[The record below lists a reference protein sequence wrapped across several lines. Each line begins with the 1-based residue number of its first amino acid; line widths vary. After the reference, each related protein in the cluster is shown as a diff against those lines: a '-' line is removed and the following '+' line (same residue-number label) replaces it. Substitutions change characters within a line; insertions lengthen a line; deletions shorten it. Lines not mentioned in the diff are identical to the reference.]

1 MASRRRRADCRRG
14 SGSRS
19 WTSRSVTGGLAGA
32 LATLELRLDFLLL
45 DLLHHRSIVTHSVL
59 PALAFILLGWRAGAA
74 PIAGA
79 LVGIAVHLS
88 CDLLSPMVG
97 YGQIW
102 LPEPYQI
109 PLGPF
114 SNLWLGL
121 NAWLA
126 FIWARRLAVRSLP
139 APCALRQS
147 AGRSDGDDY
156 RGHIRLGERR
166 GRLGRDRHH
175 GDLSVELC
183 RPIPVVPATRPERQT
198 GRNRQRPIHRNRLT
212 SSQRSFAIMKR

>member
-1 MASRRRRADCRRG
+1 MSIMQRLSGYVPLARKVQDVAGRSPAAKAGLLVLMAYLFLWVPD
-14 SGSRS
+14 
-19 WTSRSVTGGLAGA
+19 
-32 LATLELRLDFLLL
+32 LDFLLL

-59 PALAFILLGWRAGAA
+59 PALVFIVIGWRAGAA

-114 SNLWLGL
+114 SYLWLGI
-121 NAWLA
+121 NALLA
-126 FIWARRLAVRSLP
+126 FIWARRIAVRSLP
-139 APCALRQS
+139 APYGGLLIAGTGVITAVTYGWVNEGAVSAVIVTMAIFLLSYAGPFLMSRHQARKDRQIEL
-147 AGRSDGDDY
+147 DG
-156 RGHIRLGERR
+156 
-166 GRLGRDRHH
+166 
-175 GDLSVELC
+175 
-183 RPIPVVPATRPERQT
+183 
-198 GRNRQRPIHRNRLT
+198 
-212 SSQRSFAIMKR
+212 

>member
-1 MASRRRRADCRRG
+1 MQKI
-14 SGSRS
+14 SGFVPLAGKV
-19 WTSRSVTGGLAGA
+19 RSVAGRSSAAKAGLFLLMAY
-32 LATLELRLDFLLL
+32 LFLWVPDLDLLLL

-59 PALAFILLGWRAGAA
+59 PALLLILLGWRAGAA

-114 SNLWLGL
+114 SYLWLGT
-121 NAWLA
+121 NALLA

-139 APCALRQS
+139 DPYGSLLVAATGTITAVTYGWVNEEAVSAVIVTMAIFLLSYVGPFLSSRRRVKKDRQ
-147 AGRSDGDDY
+147 AKWEDG
-156 RGHIRLGERR
+156 
-166 GRLGRDRHH
+166 
-175 GDLSVELC
+175 
-183 RPIPVVPATRPERQT
+183 
-198 GRNRQRPIHRNRLT
+198 
-212 SSQRSFAIMKR
+212 

>member
-1 MASRRRRADCRRG
+1 MQNL
-14 SGSRS
+14 SGF
-19 WTSRSVTGGLAGA
+19 VPLAGKVGNVA
-32 LATLELRLDFLLL
+32 GRSPAAKAGLFVLMAYLFLWVPDLDFLLL
-45 DLLHHRSIVTHSVL
+45 DLLHHRSIVTHSAL

-114 SNLWLGL
+114 SYLWLGS

-139 APCALRQS
+139 APYGSLLVAATGTITAVTYGWVNEGAVSAVIVTMAIFLLSYVGPFLSSRRQDQKDRQ
-147 AGRSDGDDY
+147 ADIDDD
-156 RGHIRLGERR
+156 RR
-166 GRLGRDRHH
+166 
-175 GDLSVELC
+175 
-183 RPIPVVPATRPERQT
+183 T
-198 GRNRQRPIHRNRLT
+198 GT
-212 SSQRSFAIMKR
+212 G